1 MRARHWLIGGAALLV
16 TLVVALA
23 AALALLDWN
32 KARPWISEQ
41 VKERTGRDLAIG
53 RLEVHPFSF
62 YPGIE
67 ADDVTLSNAEWGDKV
82 SVAIELRPG
91 TALTLEELQRW
102 ARERLAPYK
111 VPRLL
116 CTVSALPRN
125 AMGKVMKPEV
135 MKLF

>member
-1 MRARHWLIGGAALLV
+1 VDILKTGGFKVSALEIEEELRTHPAV
-16 TLVVALA
+16 AECAVV
-23 AALALLDWN
+23 
-32 KARPWISEQ
+32 
-41 VKERTGRDLAIG
+41 
-53 RLEVHPFSF
+53 
-62 YPGIE
+62 GIP
-67 ADDVTLSNAEWGDKV
+67 DVEWGDKV

-91 TALTLEELQRW
+91 TALSLEELQRW

-135 MKLF
+135 VKLF